1 MRRNKNCRRVRACVS
16 PIAAKHTSGDARVGC
31 FFDELLSPRARAS
44 FARAC
49 DAPVSTDVS
58 VSLTSTSSLFEKPLI
73 DFTLLAPLF
82 VGTIRS
88 VCVCV
93 CVFEVLCVWLQ
104 KRRKAIDTC
113 DDDDD
118 DDEETQ
124 SIDRQGGYDVWRRSI
139 NQSIDQPS
147 TRRRRRLDL

>member
-58 VSLTSTSSLFEKPLI
+58 VSLTSTSSLFEPLI

-93 CVFEVLCVWLQ
+93 FEVLCVLCVWLQ

-118 DDEETQ
+118 DDDEETQ
-124 SIDRQGGYDVWRRSI
+124 SIDRSI
-139 NQSIDQPS
+139 AKEAMMYGDD
-147 TRRRRRLDL
+147 R